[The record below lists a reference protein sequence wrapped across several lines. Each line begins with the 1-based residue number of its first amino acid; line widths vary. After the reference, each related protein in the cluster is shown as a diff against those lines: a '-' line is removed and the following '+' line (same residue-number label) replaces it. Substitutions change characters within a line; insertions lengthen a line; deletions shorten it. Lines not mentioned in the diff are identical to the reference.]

1 MAATYLWAWFETL
14 RFMAMPGD
22 DERGQNG
29 LEYALVAGVVVVA
42 IIGAFTAFPIG
53 DIVNTGLTRVR
64 NLMS

>member
-1 MAATYLWAWFETL
+1 MAATYVWAWFETL
-14 RFMAMPGD
+14 RYMVMSGD

-42 IIGAFTAFPIG
+42 IIGAFNAFPIG
-53 DIVNTGLTRVR
+53 SIVTTGLNKVK